1 MDTSLSSLLGHADA
15 ELFMQRHWPERAFVV
30 HRKLEDLPAVLRPE
44 LVLDPAQL
52 TRIYRGIVEVTNGKR
67 GQFRL
72 TGADPSVY
80 FDVLD
85 LAARFSELDS
95 YLPGATPWL
104 RAFEKDLGVPEG
116 AAQLHAFINAENIG
130 LFAHCDPT
138 EHIVIQLAG
147 TKTFRLHE
155 NPLTRHPSMSH
166 SAEREP
172 TRHALAQ
179 ATHGFP
185 DWPHLPDSAE
195 TVELKPGSVLF
206 MPRGMYH
213 ETRGGKGGRS
223 VTLVIQVAVPN
234 YAQLLTRYLSDYLAQ
249 SPAWREPAVGGW
261 STDTSKC
268 DLAAERLA
276 ELIAELTSG
285 KHPISPEHVLR
296 HAHGGISAQAFEWG
310 AFLQRNPA
318 CRASLHMDGE
328 AVVVR
333 AGDKEV
339 RLDAEAHE
347 VLSFLLDR
355 RERFDFGELCRVFGS
370 WDERALAMMCRFLV
384 NARALLVLPL
394 QRYPV
399 DVPSAG

>member
-1 MDTSLSSLLGHADA
+1 MDTSLSSLLGHSDA

-30 HRKLEDLPAVLRPE
+30 HRTLEALPAVLRPS
-44 LVLDPAQL
+44 LVLDPSQL
-52 TRIYRGIVEVTNGKR
+52 TRVYRGIVEVTNGKR

-80 FDVLD
+80 FDVLG
-85 LAARFSELDS
+85 LAARFSELDG

-104 RAFEKDLGVPEG
+104 RELEKDLGVPEG

-130 LFAHCDPT
+130 LSAHCDPT

-147 TKTFRLHE
+147 TKTFRLRH

-172 TRHALAQ
+172 TRNALAQ

-185 DWPHLPDSAE
+185 DWPELPDDAE
-195 TVELKPGSVLF
+195 TVELAPGSVLF

-223 VTLVIQVAVPN
+223 VTLVIQVAMPN
-234 YAQLLTRYLSDYLAQ
+234 YAQLVTRYLADYLAQ
-249 SPAWREPAVGGW
+249 SPAWRAPAVGAW
-261 STDTSKC
+261 STDTSTC
-268 DLAAERLA
+268 EHAASRLA
-276 ELIAELTSG
+276 ELIAEITTG
-285 KHPISPEHVLR
+285 KHPISAAHVLR
-296 HAHGGISAQAFEWG
+296 HAQGGSAAQAFEWG
-310 AFLQRNPA
+310 AYLQRNPA
-318 CRASLHMDGE
+318 CHATLRMDAE
-328 AVVVR
+328 SVVVR
-333 AGDKEV
+333 VGEREV

-347 VLSFLLDR
+347 VLTFLLER
-355 RERFDFGELCRVFGS
+355 RERFDFGELCRFFES

-384 NARALLVLPL
+384 STRALLVLPL
-394 QRYPV
+394 ERL
-399 DVPSAG
+399 PSAE